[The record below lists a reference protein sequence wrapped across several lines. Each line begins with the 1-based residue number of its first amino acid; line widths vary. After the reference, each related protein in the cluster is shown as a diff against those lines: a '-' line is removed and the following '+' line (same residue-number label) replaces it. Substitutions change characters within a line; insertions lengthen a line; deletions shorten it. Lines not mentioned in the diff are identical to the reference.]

1 MLRKRIDK
9 MFIALTLSVFIVLHI
24 IYETYTIMCM
34 MQLSINKTTQIN
46 PDINTLY
53 THLWLHVSQ

>member
-53 THLWLHVSQ
+53 THL